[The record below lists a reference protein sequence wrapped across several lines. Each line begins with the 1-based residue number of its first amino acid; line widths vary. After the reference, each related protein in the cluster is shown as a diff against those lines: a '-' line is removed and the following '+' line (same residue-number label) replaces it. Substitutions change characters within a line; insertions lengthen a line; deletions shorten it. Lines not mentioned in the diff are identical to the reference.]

1 MAGVDGRRQQV
12 FPAGAVI
19 GRDGHQ
25 HRAFQV
31 PQAGAVDCVDITG
44 ASRNQLGGFLQGI
57 VAAVA
62 LAGQQQ
68 DQVLLGARPFQ
79 MLQLFL
85 LGALVEFQGDLQARV
100 LVFQIQCRQ
109 QGVIFEQAVDHQ
121 QVTAQQVSIVL
132 LVGFAHFQQVQRAG
146 GGVQG
151 VADQVVRVFAQLVL
165 DRIMQLIARFR
176 LHQAGV
182 GRADQSAQLHGR
194 QAELAFAIGIKK
206 QQRPACFIQPFET
219 QHAEPRGHR
228 QLRHYLGHHTAG
240 GIGLAFHGGK
250 LASNLLNAP
259 GLSPLYCCLPQG
271 CIIAIPTDKRHEG
284 QVL

>member
-1 MAGVDGRRQQV
+1 MNGVVGVDGAAGVQGFEVIGEMADVDGRRQQV
-12 FPAGAVI
+12 FLAGAVI

-25 HRAFQV
+25 HRAFEV
-31 PQAGAVDCVDITG
+31 PQAGAVDFVDVTG
-44 ASRNQLGGFLQGI
+44 TARNQLGGFFQGV

-68 DQVLLGARPFQ
+68 DKVLLGTCPFQ

-85 LGALVEFQGDLQARV
+85 LGALVEFQGNLQARV
-100 LVFQIQCRQ
+100 PGFQIQCRQ
-109 QGVIFEQAVDHQ
+109 QGIVFEQAVDHQ

-132 LVGFAHFQQVQRAG
+132 FEGFTHFQQAQRAG

-151 VADQVVRVFAQLVL
+151 VADQIMRVFAQLLL
-165 DRIMQLIARFR
+165 DGIVQLIARFR

-206 QQRPACFIQPFET
+206 QQRPAWLIQPFET

-240 GIGLAFHGGK
+240 GIGLAFH
-250 LASNLLNAP
+250 
-259 GLSPLYCCLPQG
+259 
-271 CIIAIPTDKRHEG
+271 
-284 QVL
+284 